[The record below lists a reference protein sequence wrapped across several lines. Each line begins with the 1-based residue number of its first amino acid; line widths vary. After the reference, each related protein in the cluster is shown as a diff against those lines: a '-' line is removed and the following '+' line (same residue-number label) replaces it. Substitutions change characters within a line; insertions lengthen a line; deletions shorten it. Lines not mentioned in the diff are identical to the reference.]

1 VRVSEPPSQTRTPRR
16 TRSLVIAAV
25 AAVALL
31 LAAGAVTAVLR
42 ARAGRA
48 FTQADADAA
57 LLSEADLA
65 GYRLAD
71 PADGPD
77 NEDDDLVPC
86 GAAVA
91 VNRIGL
97 PSTRRETTL
106 ARGGFGPFLTH
117 QTALGPGEADATE
130 AIAKLRR
137 AFGACTGWTQ
147 PNGDRYQVTR
157 WDGGSYADATFGVR
171 LDVTGDELTVA
182 MAIVAIRKRNLV
194 SMVILAE
201 FPDLSDE
208 DIRVVVDAAAA
219 KLP

>member
-1 VRVSEPPSQTRTPRR
+1 MSEPAIETPAPRR
-16 TRSLVIAAV
+16 RRTLVIAIV
-25 AAVALL
+25 AALAVL

-42 ARAGRA
+42 WRATRP
-48 FTQADADAA
+48 FTQADAEAA
-57 LLSEADLA
+57 LLTETDLP
-65 GYRLAD
+65 GYQLSD
-71 PADGPD
+71 PADSPD

-86 GAAVA
+86 GGTVT

-97 PSTRRETTL
+97 ATTRRERTL

-117 QTALGPGEADATE
+117 QTALGPGEADASA
-130 AIAKLRR
+130 AIAELRR
-137 AFGACTGWTQ
+137 AFSACTAWTQ
-147 PNGDRYQVTR
+147 PNGDRYRVT
-157 WDGGSYADATFGVR
+157 DGEFGSYADGTYGVR
-171 LDVTGDELTVA
+171 LDITGDELTVG

-208 DIRVVVDAAAA
+208 DIRLVVDAAAA